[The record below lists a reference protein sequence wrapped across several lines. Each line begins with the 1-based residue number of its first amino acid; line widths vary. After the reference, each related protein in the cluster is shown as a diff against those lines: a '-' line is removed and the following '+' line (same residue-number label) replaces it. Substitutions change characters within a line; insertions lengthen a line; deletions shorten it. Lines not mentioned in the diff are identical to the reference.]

1 MRTAQQTGY
10 RICAVS
16 IHSGLAI
23 TKSLLRKFP
32 DDQARS
38 DIIAGDYASLL
49 KSLRRD
55 ELKCRPESAVEGSG
69 ELVLGV
75 FLAMVAT
82 IYVALG
88 SRMLVDQRRN

>member
-10 RICAVS
+10 RICAGS

-38 DIIAGDYASLL
+38 DIIAGDSVSLL
-49 KSLRRD
+49 KSLRRG
-55 ELKCRPESAVEGSG
+55 ELKCRLESADEGSG
-69 ELVLGV
+69 ELVFGV
-75 FLAMVAT
+75 FRAMVVT
-82 IYVALG
+82 IYVAL
-88 SRMLVDQRRN
+88 